1 MPQSRPPDTP
11 APAETRRARGS
22 HGLLIGLVALG
33 LLGLGTYGI
42 WRHYRPAPSTKGTS
56 TAAGSG
62 AIPVTAATARTG
74 DINVYDT
81 GLGSVTPIVTVT
93 VKSRVDGQLM
103 SVHFKE
109 GELVHQGDPLAEIDP
124 RPFQAQLA
132 LAQGTLSKDQALLAN
147 ARVDLA
153 RDQELFAKGILPEQQ
168 LATQQSL
175 VIQDEGA
182 VSADQG
188 QIDTAELNITYCHI
202 TSLVTGQVGL
212 RLVDPGNIVHAAD
225 TNGLLVIAQMQP
237 ISVIFTIAEDQLPV
251 VLAAMRAGS
260 LAADAYDRNMTT
272 ALAHGSLTSI
282 DNEIDPTTGTLKLR
296 ATFNNDPATLFPN
309 QFVNVRLL
317 VATKHGVT
325 LVPTAAVQRNA
336 QATYVYLVKPD
347 QTVMSRPVTMGAT
360 EGDASEIASGL
371 AAGDVVVMTGVEK
384 LQEGSK
390 VSAQAASPTSP
401 GTAGSGS

>member
-1 MPQSRPPDTP
+1 
-11 APAETRRARGS
+11 
-22 HGLLIGLVALG
+22 VALG
-33 LLGLGTYGI
+33 LFGLGSYGI
-42 WRHYRPAPSTKGTS
+42 WRHYQAPSSGTANS
-56 TAAGSG
+56 AGAGAA

-124 RPFQAQLA
+124 RPFQAQLT

-147 ARVDLA
+147 ARVDLT

-182 VSADQG
+182 VGADQG

-202 TSLVTGQVGL
+202 TSLVTGRVGL

-225 TNGLLVIAQMQP
+225 ANGLLVITQMQP

-251 VLAAMRAGS
+251 VLAAMRTGPP
-260 LAADAYDRNMTT
+260 LAADAYDHDMTT
-272 ALAHGSLTSI
+272 VLAHGSLTSV

-296 ATFNNDPATLFPN
+296 ATFSNDPAALFPN
-309 QFVNVRLL
+309 QLVNVRLL
-317 VATKHGVT
+317 VAAKHGVT
-325 LVPTAAVQRNA
+325 LVPTAAIQRNA
-336 QATYVYLVKPD
+336 QATYVYLVKAD
-347 QTVMSRPVTMGAT
+347 KTVTSRPVTLGTT
-360 EGDASEIASGL
+360 EGDASEITSGL

-390 VSAQAASPTSP
+390 VNAQAAA
-401 GTAGSGS
+401 TAGSGKAASGS

>member
-1 MPQSRPPDTP
+1 V
-11 APAETRRARGS
+11 RGS
-22 HGLLIGLVALG
+22 RGLLIGLVVLG
-33 LLGLGTYGI
+33 LFGLATYGI
-42 WRHYRPAPSTKGTS
+42 WRHYQAPASSAASP
-56 TAAGSG
+56 AAGG
-62 AIPVTAATARTG
+62 PAAIPVTAATARTG

-81 GLGSVTPIVTVT
+81 GLGSVTPIITVT

-109 GELVHQGDPLAEIDP
+109 GELVHQGDLLAEIDP
-124 RPFQAQLA
+124 RPFQAQLT

-182 VSADQG
+182 VTADQG
-188 QIDTAELNITYCHI
+188 QIDTAQLNITYCHI

-225 TNGLLVIAQMQP
+225 TTGLMVITQMQP

-251 VLAAMRAGS
+251 VLAAMRAAP

-272 ALAHGSLTSI
+272 ALAHGSLTST

-296 ATFNNDPATLFPN
+296 ATFKNDPPTLFPN

-347 QTVMSRPVTMGAT
+347 QTVTSRPVTMGTT

-384 LQEGSK
+384 LQEGTK
-390 VSAQAASPTSP
+390 VSAQIAPPTSP
-401 GTAGSGS
+401 AKAGSGS